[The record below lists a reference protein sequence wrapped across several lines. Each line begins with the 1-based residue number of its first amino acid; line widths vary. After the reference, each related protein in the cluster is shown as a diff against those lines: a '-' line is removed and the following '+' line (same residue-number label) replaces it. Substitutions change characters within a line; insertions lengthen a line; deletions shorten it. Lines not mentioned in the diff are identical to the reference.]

1 MKMHTLKLQLKPCFV
16 IIITITIIRI
26 ITKRVEFRDM
36 AKNVGA
42 HYTAT
47 SLLVEVGAL
56 TCGYM

>member
-42 HYTAT
+42 H
-47 SLLVEVGAL
+47 
-56 TCGYM
+56 